1 MKAKNDTSLFW
12 LHCHSEF
19 PFKSHLASKHA
30 HLCEVRENFGG
41 KVFFPELTQVRLR
54 HRLSHTPPF
63 TVVQGLKPR
72 RETYR

>member
-1 MKAKNDTSLFW
+1 MKAKNDTSLFC

-41 KVFFPELTQVRLR
+41 KVFFPELTQVSLA
-54 HRLSHTPPF
+54 LAQAKSHPT
-63 TVVQGLKPR
+63 LHSSPR
-72 RETYR
+72 A